1 MKLILV
7 TLFLGAFG
15 GYRFSKKQYG
25 LGLIYLL
32 SAGLFAIGW
41 IYDVY
46 LAFKEYF
53 EGKATKN
60 ENTIEVERQAC
71 VKKAKPKAIVATVLA
86 FCFLLMP
93 SIRYS
98 STLLPGDYDDYD
110 SPSSWSE
117 TYGECITCGARL
129 QRKYLYGSLC
139 GKCYQKVL
147 KNLD

>member
-32 SAGLFAIGW
+32 SSGLFAIGW

-53 EGKATKN
+53 EAKATKN
-60 ENTIEVERQAC
+60 ENTIEVEHRAC
-71 VKKAKPKAIVATVLA
+71 VKKVKPKAIVATVLA

-93 SIRYS
+93 PILC
-98 STLLPGDYDDYD
+98 STFLAGDYDDYD
-110 SPSSWSE
+110 SSSSWSE

-129 QRKYLYGSLC
+129 KRKYLYGSLC
-139 GKCYQKVL
+139 GKCYQKVQ
-147 KNLD
+147 KKLD